1 MGEEHKALPLEGT
14 GDTKAPGGTL
24 YKEKFKGL
32 KKKKKGKNTQHT
44 YILELM
50 YAPKFESR
58 LLFSNFPADLAW
70 KLPPYIN
77 VHD

>member
-32 KKKKKGKNTQHT
+32 KKKKKRKKHTT
-44 YILELM
+44 YIHL
-50 YAPKFESR
+50 R
-58 LLFSNFPADLAW
+58 AD
-70 KLPPYIN
+70 
-77 VHD
+77 VCS

>member
-32 KKKKKGKNTQHT
+32 KKKKKKEKTHNIHT
-44 YILELM
+44 
-50 YAPKFESR
+50 S
-58 LLFSNFPADLAW
+58 
-70 KLPPYIN
+70 
-77 VHD
+77 

>member
-32 KKKKKGKNTQHT
+32 KKKKKEKTHNIHT
-44 YILELM
+44 
-50 YAPKFESR
+50 S
-58 LLFSNFPADLAW
+58 
-70 KLPPYIN
+70 
-77 VHD
+77 